1 METKTKVVVRLVGT
15 DGNVFSVIGK
25 VSRALEKGGY
35 SELAKEFRERC
46 FKAKSYDE
54 VLQLCFLYVVVE

>member
-1 METKTKVVVRLVGT
+1 MEAKTKLVVRLVGT

-25 VSRALEKGGY
+25 VSRALEHGGY
-35 SELAKEFRERC
+35 PELAKEFRDKC

-54 VLQLCFLYVVVE
+54 VLQLCFLYVDVE